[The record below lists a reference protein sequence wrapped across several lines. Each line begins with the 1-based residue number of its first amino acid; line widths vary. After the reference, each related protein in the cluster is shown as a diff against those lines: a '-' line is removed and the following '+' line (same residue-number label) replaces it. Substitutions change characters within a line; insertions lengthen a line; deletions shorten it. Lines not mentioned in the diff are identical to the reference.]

1 MPFDEFRG
9 GGTTWDDWDPSQ
21 LFQGKSFAFV
31 LLYFWDPFY
40 IDINKAIPLD
50 SDQIFVFFVGNT
62 LSLPNLQSF
71 RCPMMIVC
79 TTWTQCLLRLLWEN
93 WHDFCRNVI
102 TKWMMVVSFVAQ
114 SWLWILMSS
123 SLALLLKK
131 LYYRLV
137 HQKRDNPQSWPF

>member
-31 LLYFWDPFY
+31 LLYFRDSFY
-40 IDINKAIPLD
+40 IDSNKAIPLD

-71 RCPMMIVC
+71 HCPHDD
-79 TTWTQCLLRLLWEN
+79 CLHHLN
-93 WHDFCRNVI
+93 TV
-102 TKWMMVVSFVAQ
+102 FVEAAVGK
-114 SWLWILMSS
+114 
-123 SLALLLKK
+123 LA
-131 LYYRLV
+131 
-137 HQKRDNPQSWPF
+137 